1 MRAFEISLN
10 DQKLCVAGIGEEGV
24 LTSILTSVARKNAGD
39 LFLQVGGLINPTRQH
54 VDWVSQKPLK
64 VGDKVQIRVVEA
76 DAVDEPATR
85 NSDNRETDLE
95 ARKSHVRNLASQL
108 GWKIQENS

>member
-1 MRAFEISLN
+1 
-10 DQKLCVAGIGEEGV
+10 
-24 LTSILTSVARKNAGD
+24 
-39 LFLQVGGLINPTRQH
+39 